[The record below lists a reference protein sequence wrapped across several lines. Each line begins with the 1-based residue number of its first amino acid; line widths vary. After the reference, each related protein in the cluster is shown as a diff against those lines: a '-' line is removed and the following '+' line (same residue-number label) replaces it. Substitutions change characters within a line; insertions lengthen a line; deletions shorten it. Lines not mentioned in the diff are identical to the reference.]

1 MWAALPGIALLF
13 VLLWTWRVMHT
24 DRRATTGDHARVA
37 ALAIAATPWAP
48 DR

>member
-1 MWAALPGIALLF
+1 MWAALPGIGLLF

-24 DRRATTGDHARVA
+24 DRRATAGAHAAAGAPAVA
-37 ALAIAATPWAP
+37 AAPWTP